1 MFSKKIT
8 ESDQFLDMSLSA
20 QCLYFHIN
28 MAADDEGF
36 VGNVKTIKRM
46 IGASDDDLK
55 ILIGKEFLIPFK
67 TGVVVIRDWKIH
79 NYIQKDRYSS
89 TFYSYEKAML
99 ATTPNKQYQIKKE
112 NCIQS
117 ISKEDTE
124 CIQNVSKT
132 DTEYPECIQSG
143 YKVDTECIQSVSK
156 VYPKRI
162 QNIQQESENEGDNSL
177 ETASNKQCE
186 DLYPNCIQNVS
197 KTDTQVRLGKVSIE
211 LGKNS
216 IELDKNSIDQ
226 LRSDKDI
233 DKDINKDIDIN
244 KDKEPVDFE
253 LDEGIR
259 TYAQICKRYPSEED
273 REKAFSKLLERGRD
287 YLSGNW
293 EPKSKEEKE

>member
-1 MFSKKIT
+1 MAQRRMFSKKIT

-216 IELDKNSIDQ
+216 IELDKNSIESVSYTH
-226 LRSDKDI
+226 LTL
-233 DKDINKDIDIN
+233 
-244 KDKEPVDFE
+244 PTTPYV
-253 LDEGIR
+253 
-259 TYAQICKRYPSEED
+259 
-273 REKAFSKLLERGRD
+273 
-287 YLSGNW
+287 
-293 EPKSKEEKE
+293 